1 MTKCFKLE
9 EKKHTN
15 SFWVL
20 DIVLNILFRMRF
32 GCQKA
37 GRTFLCKLYEIND
50 KRHISYKSFCKVP
63 EFEAALLSGY
73 LRTCLFT
80 YGLTY
85 DLLRDIVVL
94 VYSCAV

>member
-1 MTKCFKLE
+1 MTKCFKLK

-15 SFWVL
+15 SFWGL

-37 GRTFLCKLYEIND
+37 DRKFLYILYEIND
-50 KRHISYKSFCKVP
+50 ERHIFYKSFCTVS

-73 LRTCLFT
+73 LLTCLLT

-94 VYSCAV
+94 RNSCAV